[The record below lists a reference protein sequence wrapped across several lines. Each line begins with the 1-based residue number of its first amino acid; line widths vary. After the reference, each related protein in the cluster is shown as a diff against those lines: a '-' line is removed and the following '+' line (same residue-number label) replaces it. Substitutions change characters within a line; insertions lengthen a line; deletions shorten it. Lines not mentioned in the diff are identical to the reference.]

1 MKIFGYS
8 LNRNYLPSGECIR
21 CPDCGSVELKENV
34 RDSMEWA
41 VMEFSIDCPVC
52 KEIVG
57 YWAHG
62 YWAHGYW
69 AHGYYDPY
77 FMFYEKS
84 IPALITRVV
93 CKLRGVA
100 TP

>member
-8 LNRNYLPSGECIR
+8 LKRNYLPSGECVR
-21 CPDCGSVELKENV
+21 CPDCGSIELKEHV
-34 RDSMEWA
+34 RDSMEWT
-41 VMEFSIDCPVC
+41 VLEFSIDCPVC
-52 KEIVG
+52 REMV
-57 YWAHG
+57 
-62 YWAHGYW
+62 GYW

-93 CKLRGVA
+93 CKLRGVS